1 MAIDSLISFL
11 GKSVTGYRNATYHF
25 DDGYQV
31 SVPYFGLG
39 LVQKIKPKR
48 LILVGTPSSMWD
60 VFFADQNNQDDALLS
75 ELFEASHSGT
85 VDENLLSKC
94 SDVLEEQLG
103 CEVVSILIEFSKDE
117 REQVALLAKLSEV
130 IADNET
136 LAIDVT
142 HSFRHLPMLAMVASR
157 FLEKTRNIS
166 TESIYYGAL
175 EMTDPITKLTPVI
188 ELNGLLKMLDWV
200 DALASFEKS
209 GDFSDFTSLYEREG
223 LNQLAGLLEQ
233 ASFYE
238 RTNQIAQARKPLQ
251 AFLAQEANASQSPI
265 IDLFSPGIRKRVEWA
280 QEAKI
285 SERQSSVAMY
295 YLDKGD
301 YLRAATLG
309 YEAVLTKI
317 IQQQPGNSD
326 VQNYSVREKIKNQ
339 IRDKSIVLSPE
350 ELASLKNLSN
360 TRNALAHGSRS
371 TDGTIQ
377 KAMSTEKELRDFL
390 AEALAQ
396 LNKI

>member
-60 VFFADQNNQDDALLS
+60 VFFADQNNQDDELLS
-75 ELFEASHSGT
+75 ELFDASHNGA
-85 VDENLLSKC
+85 VNEDLLAKC
-94 SDVLEEQLG
+94 SDFLEEQLG

-130 IADNET
+130 IEDNERIS
-136 LAIDVT
+136 IDVT

-157 FLEKTRNIS
+157 FLGKTRSIS

-175 EMTDPITKLTPVI
+175 EMTDPVTKLTPVI
-188 ELNGLLKMLDWV
+188 KLNGLLKMLDWV

-209 GDFSDFTSLYEREG
+209 GDFSDFAELYKREG
-223 LNQLAGLLEQ
+223 LEQSAGLLEQ

-238 RTNQIAQARKPLQ
+238 RTNQITQARKPLQ
-251 AFLAQEANASQSPI
+251 AFLSQEASAKSPI
-265 IDLFSPGIRKRVEWA
+265 TDLFSPSLSKRVEWS

-317 IQQQPGNSD
+317 IQKLPGNLD
-326 VQNYSVREKIKNQ
+326 VQNYSVRDKIKNQ

-350 ELASLKNLSN
+350 ELTSLRNLSN

-371 TDGTIQ
+371 SDGAIQ
-377 KAMSTEKELRDFL
+377 KAMSTEQELRDFL